1 MWCRMAYPSMA
12 TSFAALQD
20 WRLLTA
26 EILYHLPDHPHV
38 LQSFTWQTMD
48 VPPRFPRLIS
58 FLDFW
63 SHEIDGMLHSVSIMH
78 DALIA
83 PREYRFVDKELR
95 LN

>member
-1 MWCRMAYPSMA
+1 VGAVTIQISDPDFVRR
-12 TSFAALQD
+12 LQD

-38 LQSFTWQTMD
+38 LQTFVWQTMD
-48 VPPRFPRLIS
+48 VPPRFPRLVR

-63 SHEIDGMLHSVSIMH
+63 SHEIEGVLHSVSIMH
-78 DALIA
+78 DALIR
-83 PREYRFVDKELR
+83 PCEYRFVDHQLR